1 MLLTAQETETA
12 QTLAPDAKHFQKVL
26 FNGRVLLFRNPT
38 RQEYKQFRAI
48 FDQDKGELRAC
59 EALAGTICIQPT
71 PQQWDTELLNEY
83 PGVGVNPDVQ
93 KAMMLLT
100 GMASEETAK

>member
-1 MLLTAQETETA
+1 MDLTPEELTAA
-12 QTLAPDAKHFQKVL
+12 KTLAPDAKHFQKVL

-38 RQEYKQFRAI
+38 RQEYKFFRTI
-48 FDQDKGELRAC
+48 FDADKGELKAC
-59 EALAGTICIQPT
+59 DALAGTVCIQPS
-71 PQQWDTELLNEY
+71 PKEWDADLLNEY